1 MENKNIVK
9 DLNGNGMKTNYQIFV
24 DGSCR
29 ANGNGG
35 IGVVWLKNGKKVF
48 EYSKGYKNVTNNKM
62 ELLAIFYAL
71 SSINKIIDSLEIV
84 SDSEYA
90 LGCIF
95 NEKWNPK
102 KNKELIAKIKKQLK
116 ITQSLVKEPIK
127 WTHVK
132 GHQKQGDI
140 NMVWNNYADKLCTNA
155 SSMIL

>member
-1 MENKNIVK
+1 MIKYTIY
-9 DLNGNGMKTNYQIFV
+9 T

-35 IGVVWLKNGKKVF
+35 IGVVWLKNGKKVY

-127 WTHVK
+127 YRHVY
-132 GHQKQGDI
+132 GHQKEGGVD
-140 NMVWNNYADKLCTNA
+140 MVWNNYVDKLAANE

>member
-1 MENKNIVK
+1 
-9 DLNGNGMKTNYQIFV
+9 MKYTIYT

-35 IGVVWLKNGKKVF
+35 LGVIWLKNGKKVF
-48 EYSKGYKNVTNNKM
+48 EFSKGFKGTTNNQM
-62 ELLAIFYAL
+62 ELFAIYIGL
-71 SSINKIIDSLEIV
+71 KTITKPIDSLEIV

-102 KNKELIAKIKKQLK
+102 KNKKLISKIKKQLE

-127 WTHVK
+127 YRHIY
-132 GHQKQGDI
+132 GHQKEGGVD
-140 NMVWNNYADKLCTNA
+140 MVWNNYVDKLAANE

>member
-1 MENKNIVK
+1 
-9 DLNGNGMKTNYQIFV
+9 MKYTIYT

-35 IGVVWLKNGKKVF
+35 LGVIWLKNGKKVF
-48 EYSKGYKNVTNNKM
+48 EFSKGFKGTTNNQM
-62 ELLAIFYAL
+62 ELFAIYIGLKAV
-71 SSINKIIDSLEIV
+71 SKPIDSLEIV

-102 KNKELIAKIKKQLK
+102 KNKKLISKIKKQLEV
-116 ITQSLVKEPIK
+116 TQSLVKEPIK
-127 WTHVK
+127 YRHIY
-132 GHQKQGDI
+132 GHQKEGGAD
-140 NMVWNNYADKLCTNA
+140 MVWNNYVDKLAANE

>member
-1 MENKNIVK
+1 MI
-9 DLNGNGMKTNYQIFV
+9 NYQIYT

-35 IGVVWLKNGKKVF
+35 IGIVWIKNGEKVF
-48 EYSKGYKNVTNNKM
+48 EYSKGYKNVTNNIM
-62 ELLAIFYAL
+62 ELTGIMVAL
-71 SSINKIIDSLEIV
+71 KSISKPIDSLEIV

-102 KNKELIAKIKKQLK
+102 KNVELISKIKTQLIK
-116 ITQSLVKEPIK
+116 TQSLVKNPI
-127 WTHVK
+127 TYRHVD
-132 GHQKQGDI
+132 GHQKGD
-140 NMVWNNYADKLCTNA
+140 NDDVKWNNYADKLATNE

>member
-1 MENKNIVK
+1 MIS
-9 DLNGNGMKTNYQIFV
+9 YQIFT

-35 IGVVWLKNGKKVF
+35 LGVVWLKNGKKVF
-48 EYSKGYKNVTNNKM
+48 EYSKGVKNTTNNQM
-62 ELLAIFYAL
+62 ELLAIGIAL
-71 SSINKIIDSLEIV
+71 RSIKKPIDSLEIV

-102 KNKELIAKIKKQLK
+102 KNKELISKIKKQLE

-127 WTHVK
+127 YRHIY
-132 GHQKQGDI
+132 GHQKEGGSD
-140 NMVWNNYADKLCTNA
+140 MVWNNLCDKLATNE